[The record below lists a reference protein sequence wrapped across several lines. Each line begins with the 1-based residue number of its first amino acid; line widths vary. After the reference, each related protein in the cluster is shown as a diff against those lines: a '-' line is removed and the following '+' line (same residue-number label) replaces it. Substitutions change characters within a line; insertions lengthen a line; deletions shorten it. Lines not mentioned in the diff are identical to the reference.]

1 MNATTRP
8 RDGHLRITPYELA
21 FPDNDFAESR
31 FHAVEQEAQTRDADI
46 QDSGAFLL
54 LAQVGRI
61 LQELGERAS
70 PSALVP
76 TFGPFLFHAFHFH
89 RAGKP
94 AFLVETSTLRYLL
107 EADAAPPGWRGEM
120 PATAGYLQLPRHL
133 IWARPEGQD
142 GPAEAVDGLF
152 WTGSSPGRLDLLV
165 VTGIRGDRP
174 GFSVLPVPPVS
185 MEEAMKW
192 MTRPAR
198 EKGDDFATTLPGG
211 ELDRLYSLETQGEV
225 VKLAARILSHVSTG
239 EGAMG
244 PEEAGPGM
252 SEAARK
258 GGEPNGSA
266 QDREKASSGN
276 ELDPAS
282 RMPFRR
288 IRLGA

>member
-8 RDGHLRITPYELA
+8 RDDHLRITPYELA
-21 FPDNDFAESR
+21 FPDNEFAESR
-31 FHAVEQEAQTRDADI
+31 FRAVEQEARTRDAEI

-70 PSALVP
+70 PAALVP

-89 RAGKP
+89 RAGRP
-94 AFLVETSTLRYLL
+94 TFLVETPTLRYLL

-120 PATAGYLQLPRHL
+120 PAPAGYLQLPRHL
-133 IWARPEGQD
+133 MWARPEGQD
-142 GPAEAVDGLF
+142 GPAEAVDGIF
-152 WTGSSPGRLDLLV
+152 WTGSDPGRLDLLV

-185 MEEAMKW
+185 MAEAMKW
-192 MTRPAR
+192 MTRSAR

-225 VKLAARILSHVSTG
+225 VKLAARILSHAATG
-239 EGAMG
+239 EGVMG
-244 PEEAGPGM
+244 PEEAGPGQP
-252 SEAARK
+252 ATAREEV
-258 GGEPNGSA
+258 EPSGSA
-266 QDREKASSGN
+266 RGPSRSSSGN
-276 ELDPAS
+276 EPVPSS
-282 RMPFRR
+282 RVPFRR